1 VELELNR
8 TKHKYYMTYAMRS
21 CRAMNVKVSLIIHN
35 EKIKIY
41 NRVKACF
48 SSDVKKNRALN

>member
-1 VELELNR
+1 
-8 TKHKYYMTYAMRS
+8 MRS